1 MFTLHPLYDR
11 IGPLSSKI
19 STFVLHP
26 QVGSSVVA
34 KGASQQGMIVVQ
46 YASRDQLRGR
56 HVGQELSDRQRS
68 ILACIVETQEQGWT
82 PSVRE
87 IAKAVGLSST
97 AVHNHLA
104 TLQDNGYIQRL
115 PGKMRA
121 IEVLQGAAAS
131 TMRHTVPVVG
141 EIAAG
146 EPILAEEN
154 LDGHLS
160 LIDEDTARGGEVC
173 FALRVKGESMI
184 EAGILPGDHVIVQQ
198 QDTAD
203 NGDIVVALLDQEAT
217 VKYFYREQDHVRLE
231 PANAAMTPVIAKEVR
246 ILGKVVS
253 VFRKLA

>member
-1 MFTLHPLYDR
+1 
-11 IGPLSSKI
+11 
-19 STFVLHP
+19 
-26 QVGSSVVA
+26 
-34 KGASQQGMIVVQ
+34 
-46 YASRDQLRGR
+46 
-56 HVGQELSDRQRS
+56 VGQELSDRQHA
-68 ILACIVETQEQGWT
+68 ILTCIVQTQEQGWT

-104 TLQDNGYIQRL
+104 TLQSNGYIQRL

-121 IEVLQGAAAS
+121 IEVLRGAAAS
-131 TMRHTVPVVG
+131 SMRYAVPVVG

-154 LDGHLS
+154 LDGQLS
-160 LIDEDTARGGEVC
+160 LIDEDTAREGEVC
-173 FALRVKGESMI
+173 FALRVKGNSMI
-184 EAGILPGDHVIVQQ
+184 EAGILPGDHVIVRQ

-203 NGDIVVALLDQEAT
+203 NGDMVVALLDQEAT

-231 PANAAMTPVIAKEVR
+231 PANAAMAPVMVKEVR

-253 VFRKLA
+253 VFRKLT